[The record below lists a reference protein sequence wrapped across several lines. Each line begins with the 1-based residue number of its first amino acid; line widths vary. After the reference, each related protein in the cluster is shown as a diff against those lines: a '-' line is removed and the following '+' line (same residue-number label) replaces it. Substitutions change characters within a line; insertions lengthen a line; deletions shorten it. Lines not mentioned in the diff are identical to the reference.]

1 MNGYDA
7 IEAAFVWHIRGLT
20 TALSAHLQRPHEQV
34 TAEVLEL
41 VPAVARHIGTLATMH
56 GYAESKDGK
65 FNASSGIIML
75 VALTLGMGTFK
86 MIESRG
92 TDKSSDPVA
101 DKAEVTNL
109 LRDMGFEAKPDDP
122 DQLP

>member
-1 MNGYDA
+1 MSVYDH
-7 IEAAFVWHIRGLT
+7 IETAFVWHIRGLT
-20 TALSAHLQRPHEQV
+20 TALSAHMQRPTEQI

-41 VPAVARHIGTLATMH
+41 VPAVARHIGTLGEMS
-56 GYAESKDGK
+56 GYGQSEDGE

-86 MIESRG
+86 MIHNRG
-92 TDKSSDPVA
+92 TAKVSDSLA

-109 LRDMGFEAKPDDP
+109 LRDLGFEDKPDDS
-122 DQLP
+122 